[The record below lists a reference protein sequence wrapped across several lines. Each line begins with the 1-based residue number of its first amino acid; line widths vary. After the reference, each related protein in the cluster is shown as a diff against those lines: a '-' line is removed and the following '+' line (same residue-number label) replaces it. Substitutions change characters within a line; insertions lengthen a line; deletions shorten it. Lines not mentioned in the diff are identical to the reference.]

1 MYHAT
6 IGKLS
11 LIINLMTC
19 PKGSGY
25 LSVLGI
31 LMFPEAEP
39 KMPFDIYC

>member
-11 LIINLMTC
+11 LIINLMTY

-25 LSVLGI
+25 LSVLGN
-31 LMFPEAEP
+31 LNVSRGGAENAL
-39 KMPFDIYC
+39 